1 MNSNTFMVGIAVLTF
16 AVLGFAIYNNQSSSE
31 ETNESAVADTAMQEF
46 AGCLADNDVVAYTSE
61 TCPAC
66 FRFAQQFG
74 GYENMEPINVEC
86 GENPEE
92 CQQNMQTDYVPE
104 VQIDSQVL
112 ESTPTLDDLAAATG
126 CKLASLEQ

>member
-1 MNSNTFMVGIAVLTF
+1 MLVVSIVVLTF
-16 AVLGFAIYNNQSSSE
+16 GVLGFAILNNQSRSDE
-31 ETNESAVADTAMQEF
+31 APDTAVADSAMQEF
-46 AGCLADNDVVAYTSE
+46 VGCLADNDVVAYTSE

-92 CQQNMQTDYVPE
+92 CQQNMQTGYVPE

-112 ESTPTLDDLAAATG
+112 ETTPTLDDLSAATG